1 MDELIQEAIDKK
13 KIYQED
19 GERIQKNID
28 AVNFV
33 SPRGREQA
41 IISCIK
47 HMAIAKRHILLAIRE
62 DKRARGLLKPKV
74 VFSQKEVQKR

>member
-1 MDELIQEAIDKK
+1 MDKLIQEAIDKK

-28 AVNFV
+28 IVNFV
-33 SPRGREQA
+33 SPRGREKA

-47 HMAIAKRHILLAIRE
+47 HMAKCKRIIQLAIRE
-62 DKRARGLLKPKV
+62 DKKVRGLI
-74 VFSQKEVQKR
+74 